1 MKIVLI
7 KSVERLGKSGDI
19 VTVKEGFARNYLL
32 PQGLALPATSGGVA
46 RFEHEKKTEVQREV
60 RRVREA
66 EELSS
71 RLALVSLTAAV
82 QAGEDDRLFGSVTA
96 QDIAELLAKEGHDI
110 DKRKILIEEPIKAL
124 GVYTVPV
131 KLHKDV
137 TAEVKVWVVRQ

>member
-1 MKIVLI
+1 MKIVLV
-7 KSVERLGKSGDI
+7 KAVDRLGQAGEI
-19 VTVKEGFARNYLL
+19 VSVKDGYARNYLL
-32 PQGLALPATSGGVA
+32 PQGLALPATAGGVA
-46 RFEHEKKTEVQREV
+46 RFEQEKKLESQREV

-82 QAGEDDRLFGSVTA
+82 QAGEDDRLFGSVTS
-96 QDIAELLAKEGHDI
+96 QDITDLLTKEGYDI
-110 DKRKILIEEPIKAL
+110 DKRKILLEEPIKSL